1 MRLKLTVELDVE
13 GISRHRLLNSLWEEF
28 IEEIDGKIADTYY
41 LTDVDK
47 DEEVEVEVSVEHIT
61 ESK

>member
-1 MRLKLTVELDVE
+1 MKLKLTVELDVE
-13 GISRHRLLNSLWEEF
+13 GISRHRLLNNLWEEF

-41 LTDVDK
+41 LTDIDK